1 MKTRGVVFAVLA
13 LPGFA
18 FALLS
23 PNFHLL
29 GIAWAIVFLLLAA
42 NTFARARGMRDLLRP
57 WAGQTVEVE
66 VWGVP
71 LTEPLTIHAVHSLSA
86 GLLIFM
92 KPGRPLLKVAQGN
105 GASMS
110 GDRFEIA
117 EARYI
122 SWRGRKLAKK
132 ANVPAMV
139 IRLAASGS
147 ESTPRST
154 TTTPS

>member
-1 MKTRGVVFAVLA
+1 MKLRGIVYGLLA

-23 PNFHLL
+23 PNYHLL
-29 GIAWAIVFLLLAA
+29 GIAWAIVFLMLAA
-42 NTFARARGMRDLLRP
+42 TTFARARGIRDLLRP
-57 WAGQTVEVE
+57 WVGKTVEVE

-71 LTEPLTIHAVHSLSA
+71 LTEPLTIHAVHSFSA

-105 GASMS
+105 GASMT

-122 SWRGRKLAKK
+122 SWRGTKLPK
-132 ANVPAMV
+132 AADVAALV
-139 IRLAASGS
+139 IKA
-147 ESTPRST
+147 
-154 TTTPS
+154 